1 MKENNPLSPHI
12 QIYNWHISSLISI
25 SHRITGIINII
36 LITLICLWTA
46 LLLLGD
52 INYELIQKFF
62 ETFFGKFLIMGT
74 VWSFSFQILS
84 EIRHLFWDLGLGFE
98 LKTSNITGL
107 LVIFGSFVLTILIFT
122 LGSSVILMP
131 LMLWF
136 LFNLVSYYDKSYD
149 EVLLFFTSQPTKF
162 LFSLF
167 IIFAY
172 FYSSLS
178 ISEVFEDYIESEKLK
193 YVANRLLYLFAIII
207 PISTLL
213 LLFKLSL

>member
-1 MKENNPLSPHI
+1 MINATKKL
-12 QIYNWHISSLISI
+12 LFLK
-25 SHRITGIINII
+25 II
-36 LITLICLWTA
+36 
-46 LLLLGD
+46 
-52 INYELIQKFF
+52 
-62 ETFFGKFLIMGT
+62 
-74 VWSFSFQILS
+74 
-84 EIRHLFWDLGLGFE
+84 
-98 LKTSNITGL
+98 
-107 LVIFGSFVLTILIFT
+107 
-122 LGSSVILMP
+122 SVILMP